1 MLGNFNHASTVD
13 SARLL
18 LGAPLASEPGV
29 SYAEAAADLNRGPAV
44 AAQPGASRS
53 TIRRH

>member
-29 SYAEAAADLNRGPAV
+29 L
-44 AAQPGASRS
+44 
-53 TIRRH
+53 